1 MEILVIVGVISVA
14 VTVSAFVI
22 GTTRGEIK
30 DSREIL
36 ERVSIKQTMNRE
48 KTDEITADKFVK
60 MMVDAGLLND

>member
-36 ERVSIKQTMNRE
+36 DRVSIKQTMNRE

-60 MMVDAGLLND
+60 MMVDAGLLYD

>member
-60 MMVDAGLLND
+60 MMVDAGLLYD

>member
-30 DSREIL
+30 DSQEIL
-36 ERVSIKQTMNRE
+36 DRVSIKQTMNRE
-48 KTDEITADKFVK
+48 KTDEITANEFVK
-60 MMVDAGLLND
+60 MMVDAGLLYD

>member
-36 ERVSIKQTMNRE
+36 DKMNTKQTVNRE
-48 KTDEITADKFVK
+48 KTDEIKANKFVK
-60 MMVDAGLLND
+60 MMVDAGLLYD

>member
-36 ERVSIKQTMNRE
+36 DRVSIKQTMNRE

>member
-36 ERVSIKQTMNRE
+36 DRVSIKQTMNRE
-48 KTDEITADKFVK
+48 KTDEITANEFVK
-60 MMVDAGLLND
+60 MMVDAGLLYD

>member
-30 DSREIL
+30 DSQEIL
-36 ERVSIKQTMNRE
+36 DKMNTKQTVNRE
-48 KTDEITADKFVK
+48 KTDEIKANKFVK
-60 MMVDAGLLND
+60 MMVDAGLLYD